1 MDHPFD
7 EACGL
12 PIHHRDRQSLGLSK
26 EDSLDV
32 SVRAFRLSD
41 ILLLRRL
48 GSRGMR
54 LDLETALLGRNA
66 PLWETLLGRLPLRGR
81 PSFTYMLEERGS
93 VGGFIQARS
102 GQSGLDCDVVFMAPS
117 LDGVP
122 DGPDLW
128 KKLLAHLVREMGERG
143 VHLLFARVPT
153 WEEEAIDVLRE
164 EGFGAYTRR
173 QIFRLDPALAS
184 SASDQT
190 GASWRRRSRRDD
202 WGLRRLYRTVTPRLV
217 QQAEG
222 LERHNRGL
230 MPTSVWIGGR
240 MREYVAERDGELIA
254 YLRMLRGPEG
264 HWLRAIIHPEA
275 EEEGVELLSQMLPTS
290 SDGLGRPLYCAA
302 REYELGLKRALEE
315 TGFRPFAE
323 ELLMVKHTTAVVG
336 APEVQTVSGLER
348 EVEGVTTATRSPARR
363 DRPRE
368 GDVA

>member
-1 MDHPFD
+1 M
-7 EACGL
+7 
-12 PIHHRDRQSLGLSK
+12 
-26 EDSLDV
+26 
-32 SVRAFRLSD
+32 SVRRFRLTDTLS
-41 ILLLRRL
+41 LHRL
-48 GSRGMR
+48 GSRGLR

-66 PLWETLLGRLPLRGR
+66 PVWDAFLGRLPLRGR
-81 PSFTYMLEERGS
+81 ANFTYMLDQRGS

-102 GQSGLDCDVVFMAPS
+102 GQSGLDCDLVFIAPS

-128 KKLLAHLVREMGERG
+128 VRLLDHLVRAMGERG

-153 WEEEAIDVLRE
+153 WEEEAIEVLRE

-173 QIFRLDPALAS
+173 QIFRLDPTHGRDPADA
-184 SASDQT
+184 T
-190 GASWRRRSRRDD
+190 GVSWRRRSRRDD
-202 WGLRRLYRTVTPRLV
+202 WGLRRLYRTVTPRPV

-230 MPTSVWIGGR
+230 IPMRVWIGGR

-254 YLRMLRGPEG
+254 YLRLLRGPEG

-275 EEEGVELLSQMLPTS
+275 EEEGVVLLSQAVPTS
-290 SDGLGRPLYCAA
+290 SEEASRPLYCAA
-302 REYELGLKRALEE
+302 REYELGLKRALDE

-323 ELLMVKHTTAVVG
+323 ELLMVKHTTARVG
-336 APEVQTVSGLER
+336 APEFKGVPGLER
-348 EVEGVTTATRSPARR
+348 EVEGVTTATRSPTRR

-368 GDVA
+368 GDVG